1 MKLKNLLWALALVT
15 FIGCSSDEPG
25 TEPTPTPTPT
35 PPAEESNL
43 QKHAKDD
50 EIKVMSFNVRL
61 NTADDYT
68 NAWPYRKD
76 AAIEM
81 IEDQKP
87 TVIGFQEAKY
97 SDQWLYIQTMMS
109 DKYEGY
115 GVDRDNGADE
125 PKNGETMGILYDKSK
140 VKKIDGGTFWLS
152 TTPEK
157 VSKSWNSACN
167 RTATWGI
174 FEHIATGKKFCYI
187 NTHLDHKSAEAQKEG
202 MKLIINKFKE
212 YNPDGYVQFLTGD
225 FNIKIGDEKL
235 DALKGYM
242 DDTRLVAPEDKTDK
256 DRTYNNWKTS
266 GGSIIDYVY
275 CTTGMEVVEYHTVD
289 ENYGSAEYI
298 SDHYPI
304 YAIIK
309 MK

>member
-1 MKLKNLLWALALVT
+1 MKLKNILWAMALVAAV
-15 FIGCSSDEPG
+15 GCTSSSDDP
-25 TEPTPTPTPT
+25 EPTPKPTPT
-35 PPAEESNL
+35 PPVEENNL

-50 EIKVMSFNVRL
+50 EIKVMSFNIRL
-61 NTADDYT
+61 NTSDDMN
-68 NAWPYRKD
+68 NAWPFRQEACIELIKD
-76 AAIEM
+76 H
-81 IEDQKP
+81 KP

-97 SDQWLYIQTMMS
+97 LDQWLVLLSSLS
-109 DKYEGY
+109 DGY
-115 GVDRDNGADE
+115 DGWGVDRDNGAE
-125 PKNGETMGILYDKSK
+125 NPKNGETMGILYDKKK

-152 TTPEK
+152 TTPDV

-174 FEHIATGKKFCYI
+174 FEHIATSEKFCYI

-202 MKLIINKFKE
+202 LKLIIEKFKE
-212 YNPDGYVQFLTGD
+212 YNPEGYPQFLTGD
-225 FNIKIGDEKL
+225 FNIKIGDAKL
-235 DALKGYM
+235 DILKGYM
-242 DDTRLVAPEDKTDK
+242 DDTRLVAPEEKTDN

-289 ENYGSAEYI
+289 ENYGTAEYV
-298 SDHYPI
+298 SDHYPV